1 MVIEAEDK
9 KGTEQAAGDNE
20 PKSAEVKKPTGSE
33 AGEEKIYSQSE
44 VTGQLKE
51 QYDKLNSTLSQQ
63 GVELAELRINNKQ
76 LVRCVEGLEGSR
88 KEHESDAER
97 YREKADESEKVSDT
111 LRFRLEDMQKH
122 FAEIEE
128 QQDQALTNAR
138 NASVVP
144 LRKSQG

>member
-1 MVIEAEDK
+1 MLEQKVTKVESENRDLNKVI
-9 KGTEQAAGDNE
+9 
-20 PKSAEVKKPTGSE
+20 SR
-33 AGEEKIYSQSE
+33 
-44 VTGQLKE
+44 LKQE
-51 QYDKLNSTLSQQ
+51 LESRDRDL
-63 GVELAELRINNKQ
+63 VELAELRINNKQ
-76 LVRCVEGLEGSR
+76 LVRCVEVLEGSR
-88 KEHESDAER
+88 KAHETDAEK

-144 LRKSQG
+144 LRKNQA